1 MSKSPTNKS
10 FFRSKPFLGV
20 LFCIW
25 ATGAISMVSL
35 LSSQD
40 YGDEGNT
47 LVASAGP
54 QPKIAA
60 PGWTVHHQL
69 VAGDHVSELV
79 ATHLIARRPMPGIK
93 EDVRLLGSDSRLADR
108 LTAAGWRVIYEEKT
122 TSSQTI
128 LSVTTPDGKLAWEG
142 GFDSPELRQ
151 GNGTI
156 LDRLLI
162 SRVITGQRLASR
174 VVPYSSPL
182 PAPSSRPL

>member
-35 LSSQD
+35 LSSQE

-47 LVASAGP
+47 LVASAIA
-54 QPKIAA
+54 QPTIAA

-69 VAGDHVSELV
+69 VAGDYVSELV

-93 EDVRLLGSDSRLADR
+93 EDVRLLGSSSRLEDR
-108 LTAAGWRVIYEEKT
+108 LAAAGWHVIHEANAT
-122 TSSQTI
+122 RSQPM
-128 LSVTTPDGKLAWEG
+128 LSVTAPDGKVAWEG

-151 GNGTI
+151 GNGSI

-162 SRVITGQRLASR
+162 SRVVTGQQLASR
-174 VVPYSSPL
+174 VVPYGRPV
-182 PAPSSRPL
+182 PSSRPL